1 MADEVT
7 QRSTLVAQSD
17 EAYDLAVNIPVDDD
31 APVENVAVK
40 TLALLEVLVAEARLD
55 RFDRE
60 APNELAYLSISNLL
74 DGEVVD
80 DEF

>member
-31 APVENVAVK
+31 APVENVATK

-55 RFDRE
+55 RYDRE
-60 APNELAYLSISNLL
+60 NPFDLANFVWDL
-74 DGEVVD
+74 D
-80 DEF
+80 DEPGLVDG